1 LSEVADSEIAW
12 FKDPNSFS
20 INGISQQKSSSNELR
35 ELVLSY
41 IRARGREDATASSIR
56 SVVSRG
62 LGEQGRLQFGE
73 VTACLAPDAERIL
86 GDWVMK

>member
-1 LSEVADSEIAW
+1 
-12 FKDPNSFS
+12 
-20 INGISQQKSSSNELR
+20 
-35 ELVLSY
+35 LVLSY
-41 IRARGREDATASSIR
+41 IRTRDGAGEKALSVQ

-62 LGEQGRLQFGE
+62 FGERGRLHFGE